1 MNEQYLLMDK
11 LDGITIKLSQ
21 NKSQATEQIMNALYL
36 NLKSNYS
43 DVITN
48 VLKIKHLYVKHNE
61 NSNFEELFH
70 YYQNILEQYEMDIIN
85 DLNDA
90 ILFNANF
97 DTNLT
102 FNSPDD
108 KQQYI
113 NEWFRVNT
121 GRINFDGLDVTFSG
135 KFIEELAANAREQLK
150 KHKLNFKDDLIYS
163 YIAPSVSDIDTQA
176 IDELNQAFTHF
187 IQHVEK
193 SLGDKQ

>member
-70 YYQNILEQYEMDIIN
+70 YYQNILE
-85 DLNDA
+85 
-90 ILFNANF
+90 LF
-97 DTNLT
+97 
-102 FNSPDD
+102 
-108 KQQYI
+108 
-113 NEWFRVNT
+113 
-121 GRINFDGLDVTFSG
+121 
-135 KFIEELAANAREQLK
+135 
-150 KHKLNFKDDLIYS
+150 YS
-163 YIAPSVSDIDTQA
+163 
-176 IDELNQAFTHF
+176 
-187 IQHVEK
+187 
-193 SLGDKQ
+193 